1 MYDISIRLT
10 SFYAQMRDLHG
21 AIENPCYLESRNL
34 STREKKLL
42 RIAE

>member
-21 AIENPCYLESRNL
+21 AIENPRYLEICQ
-34 STREKKLL
+34 REEK
-42 RIAE
+42 RIT

>member
-10 SFYAQMRDLHG
+10 SFYAQMRDFHG
-21 AIENPCYLESRNL
+21 AIENPCYLEICQQE
-34 STREKKLL
+34 EKELL